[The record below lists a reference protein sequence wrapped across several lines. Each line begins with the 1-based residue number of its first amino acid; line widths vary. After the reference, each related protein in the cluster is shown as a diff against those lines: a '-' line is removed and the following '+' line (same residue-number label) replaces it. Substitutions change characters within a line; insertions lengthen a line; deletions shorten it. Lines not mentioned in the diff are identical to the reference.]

1 MCQYGTLLAHSERMG
16 AKPVLSDGMKTEMLK
31 HFPNL
36 EMPSESEIP
45 ECSFNWIDIE
55 INEINLLDFVDV
67 EVT

>member
-36 EMPSESEIP
+36 KMPSESEIP
-45 ECSFNWIDIE
+45 ACSFNWTDIE
-55 INEINLLDFVDV
+55 TNETNLLDFEDV
-67 EVT
+67 KVH